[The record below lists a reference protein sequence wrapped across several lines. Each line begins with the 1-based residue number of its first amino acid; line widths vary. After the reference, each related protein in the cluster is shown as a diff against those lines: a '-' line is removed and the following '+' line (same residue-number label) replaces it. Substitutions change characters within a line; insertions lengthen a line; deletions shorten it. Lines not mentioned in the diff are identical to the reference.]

1 MVRKGSVLWR
11 RLMEECV
18 LGLNGIFSHA
28 DRPMNV
34 QKFQSKDKFIDAGF
48 TLRQNKTAVRY
59 SCLVTANI
67 GIYQKLLNKSL
78 ETLTIQLRGKTGS
91 AFRSSPYAAF

>member
-34 QKFQSKDKFIDAGF
+34 HKFQSKDKFIDAGF
-48 TLRQNKTAVRY
+48 TLRRY